1 MLVNITIY
9 LVWIPISLPT
19 WNVGLLEIM
28 SSRFSV
34 LSESE
39 DNCPVIN
46 EFADPSLSNIVRV
59 NSEGLVN
66 VYCFWKAT

>member
-39 DNCPVIN
+39 DNRMN